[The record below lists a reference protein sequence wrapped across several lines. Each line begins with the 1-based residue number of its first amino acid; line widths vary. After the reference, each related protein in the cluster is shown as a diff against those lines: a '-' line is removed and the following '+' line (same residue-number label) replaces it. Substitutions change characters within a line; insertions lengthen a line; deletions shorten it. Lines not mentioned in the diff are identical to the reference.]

1 MTLLVVT
8 TSLAPQCGHL
18 AGRAAVFGSGSAVRP
33 PNVGLNFDGN
43 GIDPHKREALVRAQ
57 PEMAEKLRKAE
68 HSVYAIR
75 AAETP
80 VVRYALL

>member
-1 MTLLVVT
+1 MFHTSPHVWHRQYELASMTLLVVT

-33 PNVGLNFDGN
+33 ANVGLNFDGN
-43 GIDPHKREALVRAQ
+43 GIAPHKREALVRAQ

-68 HSVYAIR
+68 D
-75 AAETP
+75 
-80 VVRYALL
+80 